1 MGLFTRALA
10 APFKLYHSVAEEV
23 AKDRR
28 LRLSDG
34 SGWSQLFGR
43 SSYAGKTVTM
53 TSAMQLSAVWACIRV
68 TAQAISALP
77 LGVYERRGDDDRVRV
92 DDDPVADVLTG
103 SPNADQT
110 PLEFWEGM
118 VAWLVT
124 SGNAYAEKGLIGSRL
139 TSLEPLQAGGL
150 NCRPVRLPDGRLVY
164 RVTDRG
170 KTEDL
175 PRDKVLHLKGFG
187 QSISDRDIGLS
198 PIAVGANTMG
208 AAMAAQEASSSVF
221 ANGMMPSGFILFD
234 QQLTKDQRAQ
244 ARKNLIEPLQGSGK
258 TGAIG
263 ILEGGTQFLQTQ
275 MNPEDVQMLDTR
287 RFDIEEICRWWGV
300 PPIVIGH
307 AGQGQTMWGSGVE
320 QILISWL
327 VLGINPICSRIEARV
342 AKQLLRP
349 HSSPRRYAEFNREA
363 LLQMDSTAK
372 ANFISRMVQS
382 AIMTPGEGRAKLN
395 LPRKD
400 GTDRLLAQ
408 TSLAPLETL
417 GQDKPTGQLR
427 QALLNFL
434 GITEKDK
441 GDEHS

>member
-10 APFKLYHSVAEEV
+10 APFKVWNSVADEV

-28 LRLSDG
+28 LRLSDP
-34 SGWSQLFGR
+34 SGWEMFGR
-43 SSYAGKTVTM
+43 QSYAGKTVTM
-53 TSAMQLSAVWACIRV
+53 STAMQLSAVWACVRV

-77 LGVYERRGDDDRVRV
+77 IGVYERRGDDNRVRV

-124 SGNAYAEKGLIGSRL
+124 SGNAYAEKGLSGRRL
-139 TSLEPLQAGGL
+139 VSLDPLQSGGL
-150 NCRPVRLPDGRLVY
+150 TCRPVRMPDGTLVY

-170 KTEDL
+170 QTEDL

-187 QSISDRDIGLS
+187 QSVSDRDLGAS

-208 AAMAAQEASSSVF
+208 AAIAAQEASSGMF
-221 ANGMMPSGFILFD
+221 ANGMMPSGFIMFD
-234 QQLTKDQRAQ
+234 QQLSKEQRAQ
-244 ARKNLIEPLQGSGK
+244 ARKNLIEPLSGSANS
-258 TGAIG
+258 GAIG
-263 ILEGGTQFLQTQ
+263 ILEAGTKFVQTSL
-275 MNPEDVQMLDTR
+275 NPEDAQMLDTR
-287 RFDIEEICRWWGV
+287 RFDVEEICRWWGV

-307 AGQGQTMWGSGVE
+307 AGDGQTMWGSGVE

-327 VLGINPICSRIEARV
+327 VLGINPICSRIEARI
-342 AKQLLRP
+342 AKQILRP

-363 LLQMDSTAK
+363 MLQMDSTAK
-372 ANFISRMVQS
+372 ANFIGRMVTS

-395 LPRKD
+395 LPKKG
-400 GTDRLLAQ
+400 GTDTLLAQ

-417 GQDKPTGQLR
+417 GQADPPSGALR
-427 QALLNFL
+427 QAMLSFL
-434 GITEKDK
+434 GLTEKEPDN
-441 GDEHS
+441 EHS